1 MHPKHWLD
9 KKPQT
14 IKDWLGLAFLCL
26 AFFTLAGQAGR
37 LLAALG
43 ALAGLTAPF
52 AWAIVLAYVLDT
64 LVRPI
69 HQTVFHGRP
78 GLRWAAILAAYLL
91 AGLAVFLLVWLVVPQ
106 VLSSVTAFF
115 RGLPDYVSAVQA
127 SLRAV
132 QDRYGLDL
140 EPLVAALEDYE
151 AVDDRPFGRDHGLG
165 PAAGRHAGQPGRL
178 RGADLCGRGGQHVH
192 AGATKTTCC
201 ASCACWRGRFCR
213 AARPGKLLELCR
225 FANQTFAG
233 FFFGKIVA
241 SAIIGLLLCAVM
253 SVLGMSYAPML
264 SVLAAF
270 ANLIPIFGIYLGALP
285 GVVVLLFVDPVQ
297 AAVFLALIIGLQ
309 QFDIRWLAPK
319 VLGHTSGLSAFWVL
333 FAIAGGAWLWGPA
346 GMVLGV
352 PAFATV
358 YGVLRRAVYW
368 LLDRRGVT
376 EADLDPAA
384 APAQEAPAPEAEKE
398 VSHV

>member
-43 ALAGLTAPF
+43 ALAGLAAPF

-115 RGLPDYVSAVQA
+115 RGLPDYVSAVQG

-132 QDRYGLDL
+132 QDRYGLNL

-151 AVDDRPFGRDHGLG
+151 QWMTGLSAVITGWAPQLVGTLGSLAGYAAQIFAVVAGSMFMLGDKDHLLRQLRMLARAFL
-165 PAAGRHAGQPGRL
+165 PRRAAGQ
-178 RGADLCGRGGQHVH
+178 
-192 AGATKTTCC
+192 
-201 ASCACWRGRFCR
+201 
-213 AARPGKLLELCR
+213 LLELCR

-241 SAIIGLLLCAVM
+241 SAIIGLLLCAAM

>member
-1 MHPKHWLD
+1 MIGLSAVITGWAPQLVGTLGSLAGYAAQIFAVVAGSMFMLGD
-9 KKPQT
+9 KDHLLRQ
-14 IKDWLGLAFLCL
+14 LRMLARAFLPRR
-26 AFFTLAGQAGR
+26 AAGQ
-37 LLAALG
+37 
-43 ALAGLTAPF
+43 
-52 AWAIVLAYVLDT
+52 
-64 LVRPI
+64 
-69 HQTVFHGRP
+69 
-78 GLRWAAILAAYLL
+78 
-91 AGLAVFLLVWLVVPQ
+91 
-106 VLSSVTAFF
+106 
-115 RGLPDYVSAVQA
+115 
-127 SLRAV
+127 
-132 QDRYGLDL
+132 
-140 EPLVAALEDYE
+140 
-151 AVDDRPFGRDHGLG
+151 
-165 PAAGRHAGQPGRL
+165 
-178 RGADLCGRGGQHVH
+178 
-192 AGATKTTCC
+192 
-201 ASCACWRGRFCR
+201 
-213 AARPGKLLELCR
+213 LLELCR